1 MSIDLSGLSS
11 PYSDMLASQM
21 KDTTTQKLQNT
32 VSADYNNA
40 TEKELM
46 NACKEFEAYFLEQIF
61 KGMEKTVMKSGDE
74 DSSTSNLVD
83 YFKDNTI
90 QELAAQSTESNSLG
104 LAQMLFEQMKRNY
117 GIGVEQPIVDS
128 TGDSGEQL

>member
-46 NACKEFEAYFLEQIF
+46 NACKEFEAYFLEQMF
-61 KGMEKTVMKSGDE
+61 KEMEKTIPDNDNE
-74 DSSTSNLVD
+74 DATTQRLVD
-83 YFKDNTI
+83 YFKDTAV
-90 QELAAQSTESNSLG
+90 QELTAQATEQNGLG
-104 LAQMLFEQMKRNY
+104 IAQTLYEQMKRQY
-117 GIGVEQPIVDS
+117 SAIDPA
-128 TGDSGEQL
+128 TL